1 MEKNDVQ
8 KKLFSEINNK
18 KLFQRSLGNSLDYVE
33 EVFERTVFPSKQAI
47 SNLDSFNEA
56 LPDNGLPGESI
67 IETLNKYGSPATVAQ
82 LGGRYFG
89 FVNGSAVPAGIA
101 AKLMA
106 TFWDQNTALNIISP
120 ISGKLE
126 AVVEQWLNE
135 LFGFDNKC
143 VSGFVTGTSAANF
156 CGISAARYRILSN
169 LGWDV
174 NEKGLRNAPAIRI
187 VAGKHAHSSVIK
199 AVNMNGL
206 GQECI
211 EWVDT
216 DLQGRIEHEKMP
228 PLDNSCIVLL
238 QAGNVNSGAFD
249 NFNAVCKKANESGAW
264 VHIDG
269 AFGLWAQCSSTLKK
283 WTNGIHLAD
292 SWAVDGHKT
301 LNTPYDCGIIICKH
315 QNALRSAMHMSG
327 SYIMKNETR
336 DGMYHTGDMSRRSR
350 IIELWA
356 TIKSL
361 GKKGIDELVTN
372 MHLRALQF
380 ASLLTKANGFEVLN
394 EIDFNQIIVCCKTND
409 LTEKVMRFI
418 QDDGTCWVG
427 HSKWNNKRV
436 IRISICSWATTKN
449 DVALSFHAFKRAL
462 QKATT

>member
-1 MEKNDVQ
+1 
-8 KKLFSEINNK
+8 
-18 KLFQRSLGNSLDYVE
+18 
-33 EVFERTVFPSKQAI
+33 
-47 SNLDSFNEA
+47 
-56 LPDNGLPGESI
+56 
-67 IETLNKYGSPATVAQ
+67 
-82 LGGRYFG
+82 
-89 FVNGSAVPAGIA
+89 
-101 AKLMA
+101 
-106 TFWDQNTALNIISP
+106 
-120 ISGKLE
+120 
-126 AVVEQWLNE
+126 
-135 LFGFDNKC
+135 
-143 VSGFVTGTSAANF
+143 
-156 CGISAARYRILSN
+156 SN

-174 NEKGLRNAPAIRI
+174 NQKGLRNAPAIRI
-187 VAGKHAHSSVIK
+187 IAGKHAHSSVIK

-206 GQECI
+206 GQESI

-216 DLQGRIEHEKMP
+216 DHQGRIEHEKMP

-394 EIDFNQIIVCCKTND
+394 EIDFNQIIVCCKTDD

>member
-249 NFNAVCKKANESGAW
+249 NFNA
-264 VHIDG
+264 
-269 AFGLWAQCSSTLKK
+269 
-283 WTNGIHLAD
+283 
-292 SWAVDGHKT
+292 
-301 LNTPYDCGIIICKH
+301 
-315 QNALRSAMHMSG
+315 
-327 SYIMKNETR
+327 
-336 DGMYHTGDMSRRSR
+336 
-350 IIELWA
+350 
-356 TIKSL
+356 
-361 GKKGIDELVTN
+361 
-372 MHLRALQF
+372 
-380 ASLLTKANGFEVLN
+380 
-394 EIDFNQIIVCCKTND
+394 
-409 LTEKVMRFI
+409 
-418 QDDGTCWVG
+418 
-427 HSKWNNKRV
+427 
-436 IRISICSWATTKN
+436 
-449 DVALSFHAFKRAL
+449 
-462 QKATT
+462 